1 MAEGAGPFSKA
12 GLVAL
17 SAAAVGVIVGGVY
30 YSGVLPEF
38 ARPGAVQ
45 QMPEPSAAA
54 QKPDSDGEEPAET
67 QAAAPAT
74 AAPEPATE
82 EPATEETAAAT
93 PDTSV
98 PAADA
103 ETPSGEEAAQPQ
115 KVAALPSPAFD
126 VVRVDPDGS
135 TLVAGTAA
143 PGARVSLRLDD
154 AEVGTVEADAQGKFV
169 TFLDLTPSVSA
180 RVLTLLAVADGQSAE
195 SEDQIILAPAALTEP
210 QVAADGAQAETAQA
224 DGAQAPGV
232 QQIAATDP
240 VAAPEVEEVA
250 AAPETPAQ
258 PSAESAPSEPVA
270 ERQAPE
276 VPEEPAGIATTTATT
291 SAGTGPVADQTA
303 PAPTE
308 PVETAEADA
317 PVEIASVDT
326 GAAPQPESA
335 REPEPRP
342 VPAPATGETVETPAP
357 EAQVAPSPQ
366 AQASVAAPG
375 ASDSAVPA
383 AGAVTVLRA
392 GPQGVELLQPANPE
406 RPDAMARIALD
417 TISYAESGEVLI
429 AGRAKSLSVVR
440 VYIDNRAVADLSAD
454 AEGRW
459 EGTLDNVKPGIYTL
473 RLDELSTTG
482 QVLSRMETPFKREAP
497 EVLNPPGR
505 DGTPGQAS
513 LVRAV
518 TVQRGDTLWA
528 ISRDRYGDGILY
540 VRVFEANR
548 DRIRDPDLIYPGQVF
563 TIPE

>member
-1 MAEGAGPFSKA
+1 MVEGAGPFSKA

-45 QMPEPSAAA
+45 QMPEPTAAA
-54 QKPDSDGEEPAET
+54 QKPDSSADEPAET

-82 EPATEETAAAT
+82 ETAAAETADTDAPAAEADTPSAEETA
-93 PDTSV
+93 
-98 PAADA
+98 
-103 ETPSGEEAAQPQ
+103 QPQ
-115 KVAALPSPAFD
+115 AVAAPPSPAFD

-180 RVLTLLAVADGQSAE
+180 RVLTLLAETDGQSAE
-195 SEDQIILAPAALTEP
+195 SEDQIILAPAAQPEP
-210 QVAADGAQAETAQA
+210 QVAAETAQA
-224 DGAQAPGV
+224 DGAQASGV
-232 QQIAATDP
+232 QQIAATEP
-240 VAAPEVEEVA
+240 VATSEVEQVA
-250 AAPETPAQ
+250 AAPETPER
-258 PSAESAPSEPVA
+258 PTVESAPSEPVA
-270 ERQAPE
+270 EQQAAE
-276 VPEEPAGIATTTATT
+276 VPEEPAEIATTA
-291 SAGTGPVADQTA
+291 AGTEPAADQTA

-308 PVETAEADA
+308 PVETAESDA

-326 GAAPQPESA
+326 GAAPQPENA
-335 REPEPRP
+335 REPEPRA
-342 VPAPATGETVETPAP
+342 VPAPVTGETAETPAP
-357 EAQVAPSPQ
+357 EAQVAPSPE
-366 AQASVAAPG
+366 AQASVTAPG
-375 ASDSAVPA
+375 ASDDAVPA
-383 AGAVTVLRA
+383 AGSVTVLRA
-392 GPQGVELLQPANPE
+392 GPKGVELLQPANPE

-429 AGRAKSLSVVR
+429 SGRAKSLSVVR